1 MVSQRIGHS
10 IVWFLALLSGFVA
23 CLFIAWKV
31 MAASDYGY
39 PLFYDVYDINEHIE
53 RYAPQNRHIS
63 GFQVTDRQQHEALF
77 SAIVTAVH
85 NQGEGLEEIT
95 FLRGDD
101 AVTLLRHAE
110 VLHLQDVANLI
121 DVFDLAGVLA
131 LGLFTLLAGVLVYLN
146 RPPSWKHQLM
156 LLAGVVLVC
165 TATVLAIG
173 PKTVFYKFH
182 VWLFPPQHQ
191 WFFYYQDSLMTTLM
205 HAPQLFG
212 GIAAVMLLMATML
225 AVVLIRA
232 LMVLAAIRTQQGSKS

>member
-110 VLHLQDVANLI
+110 VVHLQDVANLI

-131 LGLFTLLAGVLVYLN
+131 LVLFILLAGILVYLN